1 MSEVNP
7 VPFRLLDWG
16 FQFGSATITRTC
28 SDHKEGWVVINLD
41 TPKGSWDLY
50 VTKTGKVRIYNK
62 QTGEELTK

>member
-1 MSEVNP
+1 MSNIPYGELP
-7 VPFRLLDWG
+7 WG
-16 FQFGSATITRTC
+16 FQFGSAVITRTC
-28 SDHKEGWVVINLD
+28 SDQKKGWVVITLD